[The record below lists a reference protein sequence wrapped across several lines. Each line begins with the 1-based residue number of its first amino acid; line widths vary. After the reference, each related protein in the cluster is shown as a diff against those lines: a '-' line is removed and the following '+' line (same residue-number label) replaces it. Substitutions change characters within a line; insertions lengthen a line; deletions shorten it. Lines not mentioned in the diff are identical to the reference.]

1 MSVATHQPATLED
14 HSAILSMNLCAADV
28 AELRAATGLTP
39 REALAA
45 SLDLCEEPW
54 VVLLGGRIVAVYGVS
69 HGGTFGVPWFLS
81 TGEVSAFSK
90 TFLKGSREVI
100 LRFHEKYDVLS
111 NTVDSRHEV
120 AIRWLKWLGF
130 TILPTPLRFHD
141 PAVTF
146 LQFVRYKHV

>member
-1 MSVATHQPATLED
+1 M
-14 HSAILSMNLCAADV
+14 
-28 AELRAATGLTP
+28 
-39 REALAA
+39 
-45 SLDLCEEPW
+45 
-54 VVLLGGRIVAVYGVS
+54 
-69 HGGTFGVPWFLS
+69 PWFLS